1 MIVSPHARFSARNLR
16 RGRNVIPSVGAMVD
30 AMQQKPFVIRMR
42 GEIGFLQQARKQREA
57 GLGVVAASDSAKR
70 MTETNQSLSGNG
82 AGRGIDGLELVER
95 IGRSQLPVAQTV

>member
-30 AMQQKPFVIRMR
+30 AMQQEPFVIGMR
-42 GEIGFLQQARKQREA
+42 GKIGLLQQARKQRQA
-57 GLGVVAASDSAKR
+57 GLGVVAASDGAKR

-82 AGRGIDGLELVER
+82 AGRGIDGLELIEWLAR
-95 IGRSQLPVAQTV
+95 F